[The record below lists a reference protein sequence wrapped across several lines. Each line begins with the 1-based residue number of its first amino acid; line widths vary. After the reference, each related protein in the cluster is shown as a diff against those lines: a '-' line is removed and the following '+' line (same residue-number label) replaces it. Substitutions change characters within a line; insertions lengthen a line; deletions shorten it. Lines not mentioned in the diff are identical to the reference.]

1 MEALQMLLPNASSSR
16 KVFVLYGLGGIGK
29 TQLAIKF
36 AKDHQSEF
44 NSTLF
49 LDGSSE
55 ESLLKSFASIHRHII
70 EVKTPHLPD
79 SALLAKAS
87 QMSLEEMAQEVL
99 QWLAQEHNNKWLL
112 IFDNIDKEPLD
123 EGGFDIMPYF
133 PQSDHGSILIT
144 TRLAPLQ
151 RLGHAKK
158 VNRMSEEEAVALL
171 GQIMGTPLSY
181 QQRTSPTFQ
190 QKRPR
195 NELLETL
202 DGLPL
207 AISQAG
213 QFINTLN
220 LTVETYMELY
230 RSSKRDVMDMLSS
243 DVSLHDAE
251 KSSIRT
257 TWTTSLN
264 LLKEK
269 ALKQGPDGQYYA
281 AYHLLQLFA
290 YFEPSDLNYDIIR
303 FGIIGNNIP
312 DWFRR
317 TFRSKVK
324 FFGAVK
330 VLLDLCLIDNSI
342 SEGVYSMHRVVHDW
356 LCTYVCWETNRELV
370 RLAIGAISYAAP
382 LYLTKDWFEEQQ
394 QLALHALHI
403 LPRLKDLSPND
414 FLVDY
419 DKMTEEE
426 LCMVTSLLDQPVK
439 CWKLLKYELTLMGIS
454 RLLQSRD
461 RRPEALK
468 FILDAQSRCLE
479 TLDDGTKNPAY
490 LLLCYSAKGCSAKI
504 PVDLLRLS
512 AEFLRIGSTS
522 WSIITLNLHALIL
535 HGMSL
540 RPEAIKLW
548 EESLDQS
555 KNNTGSVFMHPT
567 WMLFG
572 NLVHRIRNDPERLRQ
587 MFEKFESD
595 AKNEKHD
602 VEGAKIF
609 LATIER
615 MRSDLQ

>member
-1 MEALQMLLPNASSSR
+1 
-16 KVFVLYGLGGIGK
+16 VVL
-29 TQLAIKF
+29 
-36 AKDHQSEF
+36 
-44 NSTLF
+44 
-49 LDGSSE
+49 
-55 ESLLKSFASIHRHII
+55 
-70 EVKTPHLPD
+70 
-79 SALLAKAS
+79 
-87 QMSLEEMAQEVL
+87 
-99 QWLAQEHNNKWLL
+99 
-112 IFDNIDKEPLD
+112 
-123 EGGFDIMPYF
+123 
-133 PQSDHGSILIT
+133 
-144 TRLAPLQ
+144 
-151 RLGHAKK
+151 
-158 VNRMSEEEAVALL
+158 
-171 GQIMGTPLSY
+171 
-181 QQRTSPTFQ
+181 
-190 QKRPR
+190 
-195 NELLETL
+195 
-202 DGLPL
+202 
-207 AISQAG
+207 
-213 QFINTLN
+213 
-220 LTVETYMELY
+220 
-230 RSSKRDVMDMLSS
+230 
-243 DVSLHDAE
+243 
-251 KSSIRT
+251 
-257 TWTTSLN
+257 
-264 LLKEK
+264 
-269 ALKQGPDGQYYA
+269 
-281 AYHLLQLFA
+281 HLLQLFA
-290 YFEPSDLNYDIIR
+290 YFEPSDLKYEIIR

-317 TFRSKVK
+317 TFSSKVK

-370 RLAIGAISYAAP
+370 RLAVGAISYAAP
-382 LYLTKDWFEEQQ
+382 LYLTWEWFEERQ

-461 RRPEALK
+461 RRLEALK

-490 LLLCYSAKGCSAKI
+490 LLLCYSAKECSEEI

-512 AEFLRIGSTS
+512 DEFLHIGSTS

-535 HGMSL
+535 DAMSL

-555 KNNTGSVFMHPT
+555 RNNTGSVFMHPT
-567 WMLFG
+567 QMLFN
-572 NLVHRIRNDPERLRQ
+572 NLGHRIKNDPERFRQ

-595 AKNEKHD
+595 AKNEKHN
-602 VEGAKIF
+602 VKGAKIF

-615 MRSDLQ
+615 MRSHLQ